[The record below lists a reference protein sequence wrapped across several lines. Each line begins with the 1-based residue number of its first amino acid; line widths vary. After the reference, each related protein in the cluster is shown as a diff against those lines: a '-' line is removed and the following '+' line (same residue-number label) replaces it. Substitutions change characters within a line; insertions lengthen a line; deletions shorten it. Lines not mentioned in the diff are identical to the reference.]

1 MLPRTQFSPMSII
14 SLLLGA
20 LGILILF
27 FVMNTRPTVIVDSAI
42 DIGNLG
48 VELPTPR
55 RLVSVESWTVSRKDV
70 RIQEA
75 RDIFVDLQLKYGFD
89 TGEFPALTHRIPV
102 TQARQGGRVFEMS
115 IEGRDKG
122 SVMGFGK
129 AVARWLTKR
138 HAEYFQEAQQ
148 ERDRIFTAVKKLRKE
163 ARATCEQPEGG
174 ATNLGTQFESPQKS
188 KCNLEGYSR
197 WAIIELRARLHDVDN
212 PPRVTELI
220 LRPTARSL

>member
-1 MLPRTQFSPMSII
+1 MLLRTQFSPISVF

-20 LGILILF
+20 LGILIFF
-27 FVMNTRPTVIVDSAI
+27 FVINTRPTVTVDSAI

-55 RLVSVESWTVSRKDV
+55 RLVSVESWTGSRKDV

-75 RDIFVDLQLKYGFD
+75 QEILVDLQLKYGFD

-115 IEGRDKG
+115 FEGRDNE
-122 SVMGFGK
+122 SVMGFGQ
-129 AVARWLTKR
+129 AVSGWLTKR
-138 HAEYFQEAQQ
+138 HAEYFQEAHQ
-148 ERDRIFTAVKKLRKE
+148 ERDRILTVVKKLRKE
-163 ARATCEQPEGG
+163 TREACDQPEDSV
-174 ATNLGTQFESPQKS
+174 THSGTQLESPQKS